1 MSDVILYPIRGQLVQ
16 VKDKN
21 EYIVY
26 VPRAD
31 EYTYG
36 TIKIGK
42 GLISDEGVISVDDTQ
57 IVAIKTIAKNGV
69 EIKPDENR
77 QVNIVL
83 TKADVGLNNVNNTAD
98 LDKPISTA
106 TQAAIDKLSHDL
118 MDDVM
123 NVQESLDDYKLVVDN
138 KFAEQKS
145 DVDGRLLVINNTISQ
160 NKTQTDSAIER
171 IEEVL
176 EGKEQ
181 AVAFNNYQTVVNAFN
196 MAATNKYNVGQS
208 VYVQSVN
215 VPDLWVYSIENT
227 HIDFA
232 YIGDE
237 DIIEKLET
245 NGTVQFGYYKLAMM
259 ETKQAVVTGDITT
272 DALLLKLT
280 DSDTV
285 VVSKSGDRVMLS
297 LDATIQNRL
306 SKMLVLPM
314 SNPTTTEIVAVD
326 NTGSQKMLEIGDGLS
341 LENGTLKAVG
351 GSGDV
356 DLSGYLQLSGGT
368 MSGVLKQNTLSL
380 LVGSCSSAST
390 AATNFATVSGN
401 FTLSTGAVVAIEF
414 ANAWGFNF
422 SAQTRKLNVNNTGA
436 YTIQNL
442 IPWSAGD
449 IILFRFDGTNWNQ
462 LTTNNA
468 MRFNVC
474 WSANHVEKPLV
485 LQGATSTT
493 SFNGATEITLSSYY
507 LDLFKDQTVAGVKNY
522 IGNLQVNGV
531 DVATMND
538 ITGGGTTGNF
548 VTTDT
553 EQTITANKNFVL
565 SSQYTNSNL
574 EMTGDY
580 VSISS
585 KRGTSATV
593 DTNTVFVGDYI
604 TRLGG
609 INSSNS
615 FSGIEYDAFDRKTK
629 LIGEVE
635 YNDSKVAT
643 SSDIDNAIKTAIQ
656 DTWGASY

>member
-1 MSDVILYPIRGQLVQ
+1 MSDVTLYPIRGQLVQ

-31 EYTYG
+31 KYTYG
-36 TIKIGK
+36 TVKIGD

-77 QVNIVL
+77 QVNIEL

-98 LDKPISTA
+98 LDKPVSTA

-123 NVQESLDDYKLVVDN
+123 NVQENLDDYKLVVDN

-145 DVDGRLLVINNTISQ
+145 DVDRRLLVINNTISQ

-181 AVAFNNYQTVVNAFN
+181 AVAFTNYQTVVNAFN

-208 VYVQSVN
+208 IYVQSVN
-215 VPDLWVYSIENT
+215 VPDLWVYSVENT
-227 HIDFA
+227 HVDFA
-232 YIGDE
+232 YVGDS

-341 LENGTLKAVG
+341 LENGTLKATGGGDFVEKDPTVPAWAKNATKPTYTASEVG
-351 GSGDV
+351 AVASING
-356 DLSGYLQLSGGT
+356 
-368 MSGVLKQNTLSL
+368 
-380 LVGSCSSAST
+380 SAS
-390 AATNFATVSGN
+390 
-401 FTLSTGAVVAIEF
+401 
-414 ANAWGFNF
+414 
-422 SAQTRKLNVNNTGA
+422 
-436 YTIQNL
+436 
-442 IPWSAGD
+442 
-449 IILFRFDGTNWNQ
+449 
-462 LTTNNA
+462 
-468 MRFNVC
+468 
-474 WSANHVEKPLV
+474 
-485 LQGATSTT
+485 
-493 SFNGATEITLSSYY
+493 
-507 LDLFKDQTVAGVKNY
+507 
-522 IGNLQVNGV
+522 NLQV
-531 DVATMND
+531 DT
-538 ITGGGTTGNF
+538 NF
-548 VTTDT
+548 YLASSIGVTTNQGFLLTCDT
-553 EQTITANKNFVL
+553 SGKVTKLLPTSLA
-565 SSQYTNSNL
+565 SSFNL
-574 EMTGDY
+574 EKNTNKVTSLTNESTDTQYPSAKAVYDY
-580 VSISS
+580 VQ
-585 KRGTSATV
+585 
-593 DTNTVFVGDYI
+593 N
-604 TRLGG
+604 
-609 INSSNS
+609 
-615 FSGIEYDAFDRKTK
+615 
-629 LIGEVE
+629 
-635 YNDSKVAT
+635 
-643 SSDIDNAIKTAIQ
+643 AIQ
-656 DTWGASY
+656 DTWEASY